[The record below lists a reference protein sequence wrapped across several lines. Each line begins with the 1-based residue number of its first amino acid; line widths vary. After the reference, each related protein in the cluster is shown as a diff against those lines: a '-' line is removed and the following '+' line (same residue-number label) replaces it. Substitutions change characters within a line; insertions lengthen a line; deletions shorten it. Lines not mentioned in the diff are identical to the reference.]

1 MTTPTTK
8 KKPRGARIPRL
19 QEISFLNVAMLGVAD
34 GANFEE
40 IRQRLIDHMIEM
52 RENSDAT
59 GNTATFRTAKNDPKR
74 YVTNASQSLKE
85 LMGLGLVEKATV
97 PSSARAA
104 LNYATTTFLPTPKGK
119 GWAQLLRDDLKSAY
133 DELLDMLW
141 QAHPQFAA
149 FVDAIAAPGLVIP
162 ILPWSQLR
170 EPRTRI
176 NYVRS
181 LVSWVVQ
188 CIGDEQSGWTASK
201 PEVREAVGE
210 YLNARYESARAR
222 GRDEPYPKNRDF
234 VNACEEALV
243 KFAFARRGVSI
254 DYISHEILRRWT
266 KELGVANFSYHVPGA
281 IALRLWSTAEMGESS
296 GRITASRRA
305 GPAIIQSAIDQLP
318 NAYEEARRQDQQR
331 SLWVPIYRVRA
342 DVCWNLKTTDSVF
355 DRALHQVLAGDSNED
370 IPFGINLEV
379 AQYGNVPP
387 SELPLRLPTRRGL
400 RTYYAMSLIP
410 RRMSRSTTQQR

>member
-1 MTTPTTK
+1 
-8 KKPRGARIPRL
+8 
-19 QEISFLNVAMLGVAD
+19 
-34 GANFEE
+34 
-40 IRQRLIDHMIEM
+40 
-52 RENSDAT
+52 
-59 GNTATFRTAKNDPKR
+59 
-74 YVTNASQSLKE
+74 
-85 LMGLGLVEKATV
+85 
-97 PSSARAA
+97 
-104 LNYATTTFLPTPKGK
+104 
-119 GWAQLLRDDLKSAY
+119 
-133 DELLDMLW
+133 MLW

-149 FVDAIAAPGLVIP
+149 FIDAIAAPGLVIP

-266 KELGVANFSYHVPGA
+266 KELGVANFSYHVPRSYCA
-281 IALRLWSTAEMGESS
+281 KALVHGGD
-296 GRITASRRA
+296 GRIEWTHHRLTAGWASDYTERDRPTAQMHTKRHDDRTSSAHCGYPSTGFERMCA
-305 GPAIIQSAIDQLP
+305 G
-318 NAYEEARRQDQQR
+318 
-331 SLWVPIYRVRA
+331 
-342 DVCWNLKTTDSVF
+342 T
-355 DRALHQVLAGDSNED
+355 
-370 IPFGINLEV
+370 
-379 AQYGNVPP
+379 
-387 SELPLRLPTRRGL
+387 
-400 RTYYAMSLIP
+400 
-410 RRMSRSTTQQR
+410 